1 MIFSMFIK
9 YSSYVWFLQIPWVFP
24 VVYHFLKEADVGC
37 SHLARSVP
45 LAPLPRRNPRQT
57 QTPAGL
63 VRVGMERRHLGQQRH
78 FTSEASQGT
87 TWVVKTF
94 LINATQNPGC
104 EPAQPPHS

>member
-45 LAPLPRRNPRQT
+45 LAPLPAG
-57 QTPAGL
+57 TPARPRPL
-63 VRVGMERRHLGQQRH
+63 LAWCAWAWSAAIWVSSVISPVKQAKVPLG
-78 FTSEASQGT
+78 S
-87 TWVVKTF
+87 
-94 LINATQNPGC
+94 
-104 EPAQPPHS
+104 